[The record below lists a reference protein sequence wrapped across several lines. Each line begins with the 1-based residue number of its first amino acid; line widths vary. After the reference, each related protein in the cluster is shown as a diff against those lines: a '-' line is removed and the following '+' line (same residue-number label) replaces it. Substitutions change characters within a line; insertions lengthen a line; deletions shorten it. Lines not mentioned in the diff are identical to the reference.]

1 MVHRLVQLISV
12 FAITVSLV
20 GCGIFST
27 PDPEIR
33 YVTRTVEVNVPIPY
47 VPDVPPELQ
56 VDYNPHIPE
65 FITPSNASAVVAL
78 DRENNARLKQ
88 LVIGLK
94 SRLDAWKAWHT
105 EISTPQQH

>member
-1 MVHRLVQLISV
+1 MVQRIILIAIVVLVLS
-12 FAITVSLV
+12 
-20 GCGIFST
+20 GCGVFSQPE
-27 PDPEIR
+27 PDVR

-56 VDYNPHIPE
+56 VDFDPYVPE

-88 LVIGLK
+88 LVVGLK
-94 SRLDAWKAWHT
+94 SRLDAWESWYI
-105 EISTPQQH
+105 EIRSPSTK